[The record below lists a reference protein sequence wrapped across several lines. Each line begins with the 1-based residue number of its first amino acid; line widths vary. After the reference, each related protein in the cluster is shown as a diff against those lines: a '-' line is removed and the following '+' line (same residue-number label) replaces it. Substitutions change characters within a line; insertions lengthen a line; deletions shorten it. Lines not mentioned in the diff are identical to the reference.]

1 MNLYRLYIPS
11 SSFNSYDTVWITQ
24 KSGGS
29 RDLLNSYYDL
39 LVLVQGQNGLILGY
53 VRNFGWYND
62 CQMAVVSES
71 RSVTISLAPYDF
83 GLVLFNPILIN
94 SESFLFR
101 EKLFFT
107 TFISY
112 IFLIFCH

>member
-1 MNLYRLYIPS
+1 
-11 SSFNSYDTVWITQ
+11 
-24 KSGGS
+24 
-29 RDLLNSYYDL
+29 
-39 LVLVQGQNGLILGY
+39 
-53 VRNFGWYND
+53 
-62 CQMAVVSES
+62 MAVVSES
-71 RSVTISLAPYDF
+71 GSVTISLAPYDF

-112 IFLIFCH
+112 IFLILCH